1 MAALIGLLLW
11 SLSPSQEMLVSLIQT
26 TRSIV
31 SEAGRAA
38 DLPVLLHVPLR
49 DKHLMDSQEGI
60 VAHAALGATNSK
72 SSAPSA

>member
-1 MAALIGLLLW
+1 
-11 SLSPSQEMLVSLIQT
+11 MLVGLIQT

-31 SEAGRAA
+31 SQAGLAA

-60 VAHAALGATNSK
+60 VARAALVVTNSR
-72 SSAPSA
+72 SSA